1 MKRILLVLMACFPV
15 IGLMAAEV
23 EPLAGDT
30 IITLERKRIEV
41 KDNGDRMKV
50 RVYEVDEDGD
60 SVDDELIFEGH
71 YRDGQSYERRKH
83 VSISLCL
90 LGIRTSI
97 RIGPVLEW
105 ASRTLRMGVYM

>member
-41 KDNGDRMKV
+41 KDNGDRMK
-50 RVYEVDEDGD
+50 
-60 SVDDELIFEGH
+60 
-71 YRDGQSYERRKH
+71 
-83 VSISLCL
+83 
-90 LGIRTSI
+90 GIT
-97 RIGPVLEW
+97 GTDKAMNAVN
-105 ASRTLRMGVYM
+105 T

>member
-41 KDNGDRMKV
+41 KDNGDRITGTDKAMNAV
-50 RVYEVDEDGD
+50 N
-60 SVDDELIFEGH
+60 
-71 YRDGQSYERRKH
+71 
-83 VSISLCL
+83 
-90 LGIRTSI
+90 T
-97 RIGPVLEW
+97 
-105 ASRTLRMGVYM
+105 

>member
-41 KDNGDRMKV
+41 KDNGR
-50 RVYEVDEDGD
+50 
-60 SVDDELIFEGH
+60 LIFSKKGFADKTIEVEGQT
-71 YRDGQSYERRKH
+71 D
-83 VSISLCL
+83 VSIQMAK
-90 LGIRTSI
+90 G
-97 RIGPVLEW
+97 E
-105 ASRTLRMGVYM
+105 